1 MKSLI
6 AVVVAGFICLMLAQ
20 LGVFSVSLTR
30 ASFMG
35 FIYLVIFLFI
45 ICFICTFKYW
55 EKTTRKKIVIYI
67 VIYCCVNAV
76 TAWSFEN
83 MHVRKD
89 YEGLEEKACL
99 DNIRIIN
106 GAVEMYNM
114 DKDVMMDDLDIHK
127 LLEGNYI
134 YKELSVSDKCN
145 YTNVGKLS
153 KDGFVCCIKHY
164 NSQLSKLGNNDGLNN
179 NIVPTSKLSYSK
191 LKELKEEIES
201 FNKKIREKKSF
212 FERAAFYLKEN
223 KHEIKSKFYPFFV
236 LFWPTFLSKI

>member
-1 MKSLI
+1 MKSL
-6 AVVVAGFICLMLAQ
+6 
-20 LGVFSVSLTR
+20 
-30 ASFMG
+30 FMG

-67 VIYCCVNAV
+67 VIYCCVNGL
-76 TAWSFEN
+76 TAWCFEN
-83 MHVRKD
+83 MHVRRD
-89 YEGLEEKACL
+89 YEGMEEKACL
-99 DNIRIIN
+99 ENVRIIN

-164 NSQLSKLGNNDGLNN
+164 SQHSKLGNNNDLNN
-179 NIVPTSKLSYSK
+179 NKPVSKLSDSK
-191 LKELKEEIES
+191 LNELKEEIKS
-201 FNKKIREKKSF
+201 FNKRIREKKSF
-212 FERAAFYLKEN
+212 FEKADLYLKEN
-223 KHEIKSKFYPFFV
+223 KHEIKSKFYLFFV
-236 LFWPTFLSKI
+236 LFWPSFLSKI